1 MNQYLTFGA
10 NNDEAPVPINRL
22 ARLVFET
29 RIALTQS
36 FSIEPVEVSI
46 IISTPETT
54 EISTEAPTTMKTEAR
69 TTESSEVPETEATT
83 TVSMTTETPIITT
96 DTEAAEGEL
105 MDWGSGEEGDCNTNL
120 NMIMHNY
127 LTCMLLLIFFF

>member
-10 NNDEAPVPINRL
+10 NNDEAPPPRIVL
-22 ARLVFET
+22 ET

-36 FSIEPVEVSI
+36 FSVEPVEVSI
-46 IISTPETT
+46 TTTTPKTT

-105 MDWGSGEEGDCNTNL
+105 VDWWQEEEGDCNANL
-120 NMIMHNY
+120 NMIMLIIRLACY
-127 LTCMLLLIFFF
+127 FIFF